1 MKLPHPVDEYRT
13 LSGFYQ
19 TIVAYEDVALSYFG
33 VMDQKRPA
41 LQVSDHQAHR
51 ARQVG

>member
-1 MKLPHPVDEYRT
+1 MKLPHPVDKYRT

-19 TIVAYEDVALSYFG
+19 IIVTYEDVTLSYFG

-41 LQVSDHQAHR
+41 LQVSDHQVNQ
-51 ARQVG
+51 ARQVS